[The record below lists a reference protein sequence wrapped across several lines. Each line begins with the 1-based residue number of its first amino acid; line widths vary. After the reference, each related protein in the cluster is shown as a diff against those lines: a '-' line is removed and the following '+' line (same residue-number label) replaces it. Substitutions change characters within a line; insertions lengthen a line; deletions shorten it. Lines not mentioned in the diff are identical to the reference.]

1 MKLPEGLRHWPEY
14 KYLFTWLKVA
24 TKGLSDESRARVR
37 EEIADHFHEAIVE
50 GMRAGLTEDRAGE
63 QAVAS
68 LGSPKAARR
77 AFRRTYLTRYQ
88 AKIVHDLVEP
98 TKRILFLYAYMVS
111 AATVITV
118 AFPRRGEP
126 EWLIRSGMLALMA
139 AAAII
144 VVSTAPG
151 LYRRGRQR
159 AAVVLGA
166 VATTVIWMLWMAFV
180 GGDLGKHPWVQLAV
194 LLFMAVNYVPALLKI
209 GKHPEA
215 T

>member
-14 KYLFTWLKVA
+14 KYLFAWLKVA

-37 EEIADHFHEAIVE
+37 QEITDHFHEAMAE

-77 AFRRTYLTRYQ
+77 AFRRIYLTRYQ

-98 TKRILFLYAYMVS
+98 KKIILFLYAYMVL
-111 AATVITV
+111 AATVLTV
-118 AFPRRGEP
+118 AFAPREGP
-126 EWLIRSGMLALMA
+126 ELLIRSGMLALMA

-144 VVSTAPG
+144 LVSTAPG

-166 VATTVIWMLWMAFV
+166 VASTVIWMLWMAFV
-180 GGDLGKHPWVQLAV
+180 GGGVGNHPRVLLAV
-194 LLFMAVNYVPALLKI
+194 LLAMAVNYVPALLKI
-209 GKHPEA
+209 GKRPEA